1 MYLKA
6 IKRLG
11 AYECTN
17 YKNDLDLQLCLD
29 AEELILPEELIMPD
43 NPMPYQRI
51 WDLRATVMIKSEEIL
66 KQNLW
71 SLYTVVM

>member
-43 NPMPYQRI
+43 NPRPYQRI
-51 WDLRATVMIKSEEIL
+51 WDLRATVMIKSEEML